1 MSIPVAQLVADLD
14 LLVADY
20 QAGVFRYLCRFLGQR
35 DTARDLTQEV
45 FLRLS
50 RAGVP
55 DTSSDGQRAWI
66 FRIARNLAINHVR
79 DRRRHGAVVE
89 LIDVERPATQE
100 LALSLDQALASLGDL
115 DREVFL
121 LRESA
126 GLTYGEIA
134 SACEITED
142 AVRARLR
149 RARVELRT
157 QLEPSLATQRGR
169 GIRFT

>member
-1 MSIPVAQLVADLD
+1 MLSD
-14 LLVADY
+14 
-20 QAGVFRYLCRFLGQR
+20 AG
-35 DTARDLTQEV
+35 ASS
-45 FLRLS
+45 S

-89 LIDVERPATQE
+89 LIDVQRPATQE
-100 LALSLDQALASLGDL
+100 LALSLDHALASLGEL

-134 SACEITED
+134 SEWRKDGGKFVWDVEIPANTTATVTLPAGRFDRTTLNGQPLVISRDIRVVDISGTMRTDLGSGKYRFVCE
-142 AVRARLR
+142 
-149 RARVELRT
+149 
-157 QLEPSLATQRGR
+157 
-169 GIRFT
+169 

>member
-1 MSIPVAQLVADLD
+1 MADLN
-14 LLVADY
+14 LLVADH
-20 QAGVFRYLCRFLGQR
+20 QAGVFRYLCRFVGHR
-35 DTARDLTQEV
+35 DAARDLTQEV

-50 RAGVP
+50 RTAIP
-55 DTSSDGQRAWI
+55 ETTTEGQRAWV

-79 DRRRHGAVVE
+79 DRRRHGQSVE
-89 LIDVERPATQE
+89 LPEVQRPATQE
-100 LALSLDQALASLGDL
+100 LTVAIDRALDTLGEL

-126 GLTYGEIA
+126 GLTYVEIA

-149 RARVELRT
+149 RARVQLRT
-157 QLEPSLATQRGR
+157 QLEPSLAAVRGR
-169 GIRFT
+169 GVRFL